1 MFEQLEE
8 IGKDGV
14 RYTII
19 GILLSILC
27 PPLIPFYIIA
37 SGRHMLKGES
47 VENDAK
53 KKNFFKN

>member
-37 SGRHMLKGES
+37 SGRHMLKGE
-47 VENDAK
+47 
-53 KKNFFKN
+53 